1 MALKKQSLKGS
12 SPSIPWLQG
21 ETCHFVCTFMLA
33 YTKYHFV
40 LKFTVK
46 NNAELLSFP
55 VCPSTAARLVS
66 SGFCKRM
73 LENGTEIGVGGG
85 GGLFCKAEWRSEQ
98 TEGTHFVVHASSFS
112 PVNPLALTQLPLRAG
127 PSDSISICLNYKDPH
142 PLFSQPRNH
151 IHTRNTLPTGVIHAA
166 WGGHGRLW
174 VGSINLMVHTHQRSC
189 AHVQPHHRWG
199 PPYLPS
205 PTEGHPAANEDTQTP
220 LTISTTLA

>member
-1 MALKKQSLKGS
+1 MAFKKKNSLKGS

-40 LKFTVK
+40 LKFTVE

-55 VCPSTAARLVS
+55 ACPSTAARLMS

-98 TEGTHFVVHASSFS
+98 TEGTHFVVHASSS
-112 PVNPLALTQLPLRAG
+112 PLLIHLLSLSFPCVQVPQILSPSALIIKTPTPYSLSLAITYTLGTHCPL
-127 PSDSISICLNYKDPH
+127 
-142 PLFSQPRNH
+142 
-151 IHTRNTLPTGVIHAA
+151 V
-166 WGGHGRLW
+166 
-174 VGSINLMVHTHQRSC
+174 
-189 AHVQPHHRWG
+189 
-199 PPYLPS
+199 
-205 PTEGHPAANEDTQTP
+205 
-220 LTISTTLA
+220 